1 VKAGVSLNYASS
13 IILDFNQGYWRNFGM
28 APTISSQGQVN
39 IEYSNWFNPS
49 LNYKTFMVPGI
60 LVQLVMM
67 IGLFLSAMNVVREK
81 EIGTIEQLNVTPLRK
96 YEFVLGKMLPF
107 WFLGLLEM
115 AIGLLVGTLAFDI
128 PIIGNPALIF
138 LFATVF
144 LFVVMGLG
152 LFISTLTDTQQ
163 QALFFAWF
171 FMAIFI
177 LMSGLFTPIESMPVW
192 AQRIT
197 DLNPVSYFVKVNRLV
212 LLKGAGWA
220 EIRHYFMIMAIYAV
234 IVNGLAIWKYRKKS

>member
-1 VKAGVSLNYASS
+1 
-13 IILDFNQGYWRNFGM
+13 
-28 APTISSQGQVN
+28 
-39 IEYSNWFNPS
+39 
-49 LNYKTFMVPGI
+49 
-60 LVQLVMM
+60 
-67 IGLFLSAMNVVREK
+67 
-81 EIGTIEQLNVTPLRK
+81 VTPLRK

-115 AIGLLVGTLAFDI
+115 AIGLLAGIIAFDI
-128 PIIGNPALIF
+128 PIVGNPALIF

-192 AQRIT
+192 AQRIS
-197 DLNPVSYFVKVNRLV
+197 DLNPVRYFVKVNRLV

-220 EIRHYFMIMAIYAV
+220 EIRHSLSTGLQSGN
-234 IVNGLAIWKYRKKS
+234 IVRNPRLWQRVVADSYVGGLR